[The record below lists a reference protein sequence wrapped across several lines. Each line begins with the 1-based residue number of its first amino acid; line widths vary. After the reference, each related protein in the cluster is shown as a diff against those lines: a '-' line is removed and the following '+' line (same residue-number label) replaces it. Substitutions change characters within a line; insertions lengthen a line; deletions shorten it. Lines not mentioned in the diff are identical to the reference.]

1 VDHEQASADRMGTAT
16 RAAARLSKGIE
27 MALDE
32 VGLSL
37 PQYRLMVL
45 LSDGSAVAT
54 SLARRLTVSRPS
66 ITALADGLVERGY
79 VDRGP
84 DPRDRRCVT
93 HQLTD
98 AGRAA
103 LDRGDAAVRA
113 RLENTLSH
121 LPTRKRK
128 AAVDGLALWV
138 EALDNQRIA
147 QEEVQQAAKAKQPQK
162 QGSRA

>member
-1 VDHEQASADRMGTAT
+1 VEYEQMAAAT

-45 LSDGSAVAT
+45 LADGSAVAT
-54 SLARRLTVSRPS
+54 ALAKRLTVSRPS

-79 VDRGP
+79 VDRQP
-84 DPRDRRCVT
+84 DSRDRRCVT

-113 RLENTLSH
+113 RLESTLAH
-121 LPTRKRK
+121 LPARKRR
-128 AAVDGLALWV
+128 AAVDGLALWI
-138 EALDNQRIA
+138 EALDNARIT
-147 QEEVQQAAKAKQPQK
+147 QEAETQAQAAAKKAK
-162 QGSRA
+162 ADA